1 MANLAAIEACRPG
14 NTFNA
19 PHEAALHAARYLF
32 EELWMQPD
40 HETLAAHAPEGFTM
54 TGFRQLALADCD
66 GRATPLLCSG
76 LAIASR

>member
-1 MANLAAIEACRPG
+1 MKVIGSELSKGAYDL
-14 NTFNA
+14 
-19 PHEAALHAARYLF
+19 YLF